1 MSNGNQTSTN
11 TSVYTSSNT
20 SFYDKHASALEL
32 KFVNNNGLLKFSP
45 INQEF
50 VGKEPKKGDK
60 IYDYESATNVLIS
73 GIDAKRLLDAIEAD
87 SYEED
92 AMTNTSIVIQTETA
106 TFTRTLSILKPG
118 TTRLSTM
125 KERWNGYILSIVQ
138 EHGKDGKMTV
148 IHCFNPSNYAFKNAK
163 KEVTEY
169 ETHPEFDLFVEWLK
183 AVVQVAVGGYRHSVN
198 LVTSKLN
205 IGRTSNSNNQR
216 TRNTPTVVDDETG
229 DEDVSK
235 TSTAL
240 AAEDEF
246 GG

>member
-1 MSNGNQTSTN
+1 MSNGNQTTN

-45 INQEF
+45 INSEF
-50 VGKEPKKGDK
+50 VGKDPKKGDK
-60 IYDYESATNVLIS
+60 IYDYESSTNILIS

-87 SYEED
+87 NYEED
-92 AMTNTSIVIQTETA
+92 AMANTSIIIQSEAA
-106 TFTRTLSILKPG
+106 TFKRTLSIFKPN
-118 TTRLSTM
+118 TTKLSTM
-125 KERWNGYILSIVQ
+125 KERWNGYILSIVH
-138 EHGKDGKMTV
+138 EHEKDGKSTV
-148 IHCFNPSNYAFKNAK
+148 IHCFNPSSYAFKNAK

-198 LVTSKLN
+198 LVTSKLSV
-205 IGRTSNSNNQR
+205 GRSGSGNNQR
-216 TRNTPTVVDDETG
+216 TRNTPTVVD
-229 DEDVSK
+229 EDGNDDDVQK